1 MIKTLAKQ
9 IKEYKSASL
18 VTPIFMILEVAM
30 EMVIP
35 LLMASIIDD
44 GVQAGDMKHIFA
56 IGCYMILAAI
66 VGLFAG
72 VMGGKYG
79 AKASTG
85 FARNLREAMYENIQ
99 TFSFSNIDK
108 FSTAGLV
115 TRMTTDVTNIQNAY
129 QMLLRMCF
137 RAPVSLICAMLMA
150 FLINARV
157 ASIYLVAVVF
167 LGIVIIFIMRA
178 VSKYFS
184 EVFKK
189 YDDLNA
195 SVQENVAAQRVVKAY
210 VREDYEIDKFHKAS
224 YNIYKMFKK
233 AECTMTYVWPVMQ
246 FTVYGCILG
255 ISWLGAHMIVASQLT
270 TGELMSLLT
279 YCMTILMNL
288 MMLAMIF
295 VMMTMSA
302 ASGKRIAEVLN
313 EKADITNPEQPDYDV
328 TDGSIRFDHVTF
340 RYNKKREKPVLDD
353 LNFEIKAGETIG
365 ILGGTGSS
373 KTSLVNLISRLY
385 DVNEGT
391 VYVGG
396 KDVRSYDLETLRNE
410 VSVVLQKN
418 VLFSGTI
425 LENLRWG
432 DENATEEECI
442 RACRLAC
449 ADEFIEKMPEKYNT
463 YIEQGGSNVSGGQKQ
478 RLCIARALLKK
489 PKVLILDDS
498 TSAVD
503 TATDAKIRKAFA
515 TEIPGTTKI
524 IIAQRISSIQDADR
538 IIVMDNGKIDAF
550 APHEELLRTNEIYKE
565 VYEAQTQ
572 TGGGDF
578 DENGGES

>member
-1 MIKTLAKQ
+1 MIKALAKQ

-44 GVQAGDMKHIFA
+44 GVQAGDMKHIFV

-279 YCMTILMNL
+279 YCMSILMNL

-302 ASGKRIAEVLN
+302 ASARRIAEVLE

-340 RYNKKREKPVLDD
+340 RYNKQSEKPVLDD

-418 VLFSGTI
+418 VLFFGTI